1 MVDFSGQCT
10 RHSRARN
17 EADWW
22 GRTFLVAGSMK
33 TNSRIRV
40 ERFLNSTFNAFIC
53 HVVWFWKSRE
63 NCRKLLRNIFGIKYK
78 ILLSIKLNIIIRFN
92 SSNFL
97 HFERIIRKSNELD
110 SQNFPQKE
118 KKKRNIYSKI
128 STGPKSEGSI
138 LLDVHKVSFF
148 AQPVVYPACS
158 RSTASY
164 RIGNEALAHHESSP
178 LVLLLFHQI
187 PEGSQG
193 RRRDGQRG
201 KGVRKRG
208 RGDGETGWE
217 SGGSGQGLLS
227 FEQPEFLRLFFTV
240 TPAVPEP
247 LIANVTHNVVSLRTS
262 CVEHEDRPCIRIRW
276 QGGWWCCRVTKPHRP
291 KREKTE
297 RKRRGRP
304 KLEKGELKRA
314 IDWSV

>member
-118 KKKRNIYSKI
+118 RKKEIYIRKFLRAQRAKDQSY
-128 STGPKSEGSI
+128 STFTKYLFSPNLSFILRAVVRPRHTALETRPWPITNLPRSSCYYSI
-138 LLDVHKVSFF
+138 KYQK
-148 AQPVVYPACS
+148 AA
-158 RSTASY
+158 
-164 RIGNEALAHHESSP
+164 
-178 LVLLLFHQI
+178 
-187 PEGSQG
+187 
-193 RRRDGQRG
+193 
-201 KGVRKRG
+201 KGVEG
-208 RGDGETGWE
+208 M
-217 SGGSGQGLLS
+217 
-227 FEQPEFLRLFFTV
+227 V
-240 TPAVPEP
+240 
-247 LIANVTHNVVSLRTS
+247 
-262 CVEHEDRPCIRIRW
+262 
-276 QGGWWCCRVTKPHRP
+276 
-291 KREKTE
+291 
-297 RKRRGRP
+297 
-304 KLEKGELKRA
+304 KGERE
-314 IDWSV
+314 